1 MSELEYNEK
10 IKVGKE
16 AFKKR
21 IEALR
26 DKVIEGEID
35 PVNIPAAGT
44 VLSREILIKVYN
56 DVLERIK
63 KGEFDPEFLS
73 SEKKALVDSNKIS
86 YAQALSNYFKRKKTM
101 DITTDR
107 DIRSFGVTIS
117 ESGDFSLFCE
127 PKSKLNSGEKHA
139 ALFPAGGSKSCK
151 VCFEVSN
158 YPFMPCA
165 SLVEHVPLNSP
176 NINAIQYNH
185 DYEVTMNNIFADS
198 YPEFFSK
205 ITTVTTVNDKEIV
218 FHSYMEHIEYSLFFV
233 VNSAISQK
241 DYKGE
246 PKLDREVIN
255 FGKKEV
261 QVWQLDTIDQILT
274 AVEIMHISEYN
285 HNDIKLENVL
295 YQIIDG
301 RGYVKII
308 DMGMVKH
315 FTEEASFQGTPFYM
329 SPELLLLRAEKNVF
343 PNTKEEKIK
352 YLKNLATKNGAYKD
366 ALGLESA
373 IKLLNN
379 TNETFK
385 SVEKYTQGQADA
397 WALGILFCEILKIK
411 PEKLNPS
418 ESKLHELIAGLLNPN
433 PEKRLTVALAREHL
447 QKLLPEKLKT
457 ERVLPEKILKGE
469 VSFKKTN
476 LIKDSIDAYQ
486 RYFLDYVKNTQEKHS
501 PAHLPHPDLDKMEA
515 FDKFLNKM
523 EAFDKYIDQLAIST
537 SGTKEY
543 DPECVEFVKD
553 KLANILFICNAPSEQ
568 QKISAMKI
576 QIDELYSYLQKIWD
590 APYAVKNKKDEDL
603 WVATHEKRLIV
614 NFALQCAYMAEAA
627 FTANDKEIN
636 RISEYMHPHFERTA
650 KMIEAH
656 QQMPFQYRFTKDTM

>member
-1 MSELEYNEK
+1 MSELEYIEK

-21 IEALR
+21 IESLR
-26 DKVIEGEID
+26 DKVIVGEID

-44 VLSREILIKVYN
+44 VLSRDILIKIYN

-63 KGEFDPEFLS
+63 NGEFDARLLGP
-73 SEKKALVDSNKIS
+73 EKKALVKSNKIS
-86 YAQALSNYFKRKKTM
+86 YAQALSNYFKRKKTI
-101 DITTDR
+101 DITEDR

-127 PKSKLNSGEKHA
+127 PKSKLISGEKHA

-176 NINAIQYNH
+176 NIKAIQYNH

-205 ITTVTTVNDKEIV
+205 ITSVTTVNDKEIV

-261 QVWQLDTIDQILT
+261 QVWQLDTIYQILT
-274 AVEIMHISEYN
+274 AVEIMHITGYN
-285 HNDIKLENVL
+285 HNDIKLENIL
-295 YQIIDG
+295 YQIING

-315 FTEEASFQGTPFYM
+315 FTEEFSFQGTPFYI
-329 SPELLLLRAEKNVF
+329 SPELLLLRSEEKLSS
-343 PNTKEEKIK
+343 NTREEKIK
-352 YLKNLATKNGAYKD
+352 FLENLATKNVAYKD
-366 ALGLESA
+366 ALGLENA
-373 IKLLNN
+373 IKLINN
-379 TNETFK
+379 PNETLK
-385 SVEKYTQGQADA
+385 SVKEYTQGQADA
-397 WALGILFCEILKIK
+397 WALGILLCEILKLDPK
-411 PEKLNPS
+411 KLNPS

-457 ERVLPEKILKGE
+457 ERELPEKILKGE
-469 VSFKKTN
+469 VCFKKTD

-486 RYFLDYVKNTQEKHS
+486 SYFLEYVAYIKNTQEKHS

-515 FDKFLNKM
+515 FDK
-523 EAFDKYIDQLAIST
+523 YVDQLGIST
-537 SGTKEY
+537 FGTKEY
-543 DPECVEFVKD
+543 DPECVNFVKD

-568 QKISAMKI
+568 QKISAIKI

-636 RISEYMHPHFERTA
+636 RISKYMHPHFERTA